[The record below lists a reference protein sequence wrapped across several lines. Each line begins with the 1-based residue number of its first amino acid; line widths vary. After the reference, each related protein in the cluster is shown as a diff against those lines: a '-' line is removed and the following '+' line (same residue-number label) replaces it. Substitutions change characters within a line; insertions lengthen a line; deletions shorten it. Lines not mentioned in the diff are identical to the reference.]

1 MAIKELN
8 RFDTNAKR
16 NVQIATKLTAVIGAV
31 ALVCCLGIAF
41 ISIYIFNRNLRTD
54 TTDTLRDTAD
64 GVEFILDDWMKTL
77 YGATLSLSQSYDV
90 IECLEEHDSAR
101 LQKILQGMVP
111 GFEIER
117 VAVTD
122 AKGKIVPGGAVGMSE
137 SFDLMKGST
146 LKQALAG
153 NVVKSYGW
161 AADDD
166 FVMVCAAPIRKDG
179 KIIGAVTV
187 AYDLVGG
194 SLLPSVNK
202 IFNMDFTIFRENTRV
217 NTTLTDTSGKKM
229 TGTKQED
236 KHVLDNVFNK
246 GVRFNG
252 ELIIGGKDYFCVYI
266 PLKNH
271 EGKVVGMFFVAKSLA
286 VIGQVKNAT
295 LKVVIPISLAVF
307 LIAIFFGGRFVRWL
321 MWRLNNITK
330 VLVELESEDANLSR
344 RVKLL
349 MRDEIGDLIIHFDAF
364 CDKLQKIVKEIK
376 ETNVELNNTGI
387 DLSNST
393 HDTASAITQIIANIE
408 SVHKQ
413 ISSQNMT
420 VGQTVAA
427 VQGVSATISQVSGLI
442 DSQATGVTQAS
453 AAVEEMISNI
463 SSVNQSVDKMAD
475 QFTTLNADAQT
486 GFAKQQDVNERI
498 RQIETQS
505 EMLQEANLA
514 ISSIAEQTNLLAMNA
529 AIEAAHAGEAGK
541 GFSVVADEIRKL
553 SETSSSQSK
562 TIGEQLNNIKDSI
575 VSVASA
581 SNDASEAFTSV
592 TNKIKQTDELVMQIK
607 AAMEEQ
613 NSGSRQ
619 ISEALKN
626 MNDSTAQVHSA
637 SQEMAEKSS
646 RIVHE
651 MNSLRDATDGM
662 MQSMDEMASGARKIN
677 ETGMQLNDISQNVQN
692 SISKIGSQIDLFKV

>member
-31 ALVCCLGIAF
+31 ALICCFGIAF
-41 ISIYIFNRNLRTD
+41 IAIYIFNANLRKD
-54 TTDTLRDTAD
+54 TEETLRHSAD
-64 GVEFILDDWMKTL
+64 GVEFVLNDWMDSL
-77 YGATLSLSQSYDV
+77 YGAAYSIADRPDFIDLVVAKDWEALKKLLPDKT
-90 IECLEEHDSAR
+90 I
-101 LQKILQGMVP
+101 
-111 GFEIER
+111 GFEI
-117 VAVTD
+117 VAITD
-122 AKGKIVPGGAVGMSE
+122 ANGKIVPGGAKGISE
-137 SFDLMKGST
+137 SANLMAGSAIKT
-146 LKQALAG
+146 ALSGSVA
-153 NVVKSYGW
+153 KSFGW
-161 AADDD
+161 FSDTDYA
-166 FVMVCAAPIRKDG
+166 MVCAVPVRKDG
-179 KIIGAVTV
+179 KTIGAVLV
-187 AYDLVGG
+187 GHDLVNGNLLN
-194 SLLPSVNK
+194 SLNNV
-202 IFNMDFTIFRENTRV
+202 FNLDVTVFRENLRM
-217 NTTLTDTSGKKM
+217 NTTLKDVNGKKM

-236 KHVLDNVFNK
+236 KRVLDAVFNK
-246 GVRFNG
+246 GVRYNG
-252 ELIIGGKDYFCVYI
+252 ILMIGGKMYDSVYI
-266 PLKNH
+266 PLKSSN
-271 EGKVVGMFFVAKSLA
+271 GTVSGMVFIAKSLD
-286 VIGQVKNAT
+286 VIGKVKNST
-295 LKVVIPISLAVF
+295 LKVVIPISLLVF

-376 ETNVELNNTGI
+376 ETNVELNTTGI

-420 VGQTVAA
+420 VGQTVDA
-427 VQGVSATISQVSGLI
+427 VRGVSSTISQVSDLI
-442 DSQATGVTQAS
+442 ESQATGVTQAS

-626 MNDSTAQVHSA
+626 MNDSTAQVHTA

>member
-1 MAIKELN
+1 MAVKELN

-31 ALVCCLGIAF
+31 ALICCFGIAF
-41 ISIYIFNRNLRTD
+41 ISIYIFDANLRKDTD
-54 TTDTLRDTAD
+54 NTLKHTAD
-64 GVEFILDDWMKTL
+64 GVEEMLTDWGNSIESIANLIAARPEVIESIESKNSAAMSKTL
-77 YGATLSLSQSYDV
+77 KEMASAFD
-90 IECLEEHDSAR
+90 LE
-101 LQKILQGMVP
+101 I
-111 GFEIER
+111 

-122 AKGKIVPGGAVGMSE
+122 AKGKICPGGAIGVSE
-137 SFDLMKGST
+137 SAQLSVGSAF
-146 LKQALAG
+146 KHAVAG
-153 NVVKSYGW
+153 NSVKSFGW
-161 AADDD
+161 FSADDYA
-166 FVMVCAAPIRKDG
+166 FICAIPVRKD
-179 KIIGAVTV
+179 KNVIGTV
-187 AYDLVGG
+187 IVGYDLVNG
-194 SLLPSVNK
+194 SLTQAL
-202 IFNMDFTIFRENTRV
+202 FNTFSLDTTIFRENVRV
-217 NTTLTDTSGKKM
+217 NTTLLDASGKKM
-229 TGTKQED
+229 TGTKQEN
-236 KHVLDNVFNK
+236 KAVLDKVFNK
-246 GVRFNG
+246 GERYTG
-252 ELIIGGKDYFCVYI
+252 YLEIGGKEYNSVYI
-266 PLKNH
+266 PMKNAD
-271 EGKVVGMFFVAKSLA
+271 GKVSGMIFIAKSHA
-286 VIGQVKNAT
+286 VIEHVRNTT
-295 LKVVIPISLAVF
+295 LKVVIPVSLIVF
-307 LIAIFFGGRFVRWL
+307 LIAVFFGGRFVRWL
-321 MWRLNNITK
+321 MWRLDNITK

-376 ETNVELNNTGI
+376 ETNVELNTTGI

-413 ISSQNMT
+413 ISSQNTT
-420 VGQTVAA
+420 VSQTVAA
-427 VQGVSATISQVSGLI
+427 VQGVSATISQVNGLI

-463 SSVNQSVDKMAD
+463 SSVNLSVDKMAD

-619 ISEALKN
+619 ISEALRN
-626 MNDSTAQVHSA
+626 MNDSTAQVHTA

-662 MQSMDEMASGARKIN
+662 MQSMDEMANGARKIN
-677 ETGMQLNDISQNVQN
+677 ETGIALSDISNNVQR
-692 SISKIGSQIDLFKV
+692 SINKIGSQIDLFKV